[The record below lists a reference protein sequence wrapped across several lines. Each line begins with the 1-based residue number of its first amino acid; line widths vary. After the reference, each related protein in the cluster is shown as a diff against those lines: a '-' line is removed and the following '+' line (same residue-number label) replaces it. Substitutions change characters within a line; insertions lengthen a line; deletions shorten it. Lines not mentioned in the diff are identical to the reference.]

1 MNQDRLRLDLADLAE
16 EVTPVD
22 LRDRALRTSRRLGIQ
37 RAVTTSAAVIV
48 MLGAATGT
56 AFAFMPRNE
65 GQAPM
70 PADTPSVTVTASSSG
85 EPSPSPTASGSPT
98 ATPSDTAAPSDKPV
112 LVLGPDGFGALKLG
126 MSKKKAEVTGMISD
140 FANPNPQ
147 VSTGC
152 PARAEFKGD
161 GDTAVWWS
169 TRLGV
174 AAIVPPTDIKTAEGI
189 GVGSSRA
196 SVVDAYPTW
205 RGIDGTPHN
214 DEGRGLVPVP
224 GNPDAVYRIEV
235 QNGKVRSITLQLAH
249 QDCYE

>member
-1 MNQDRLRLDLADLAE
+1 MNHDRLRLDLAGLAE

-37 RAVTTSAAVIV
+37 RAIATSAAAVV

-70 PADTPSVTVTASSSG
+70 PADTSSVTVTASPSG

-98 ATPSDTAAPSDKPV
+98 ATPSNTAEPSDKPA
-112 LVLGPDGFGALKLG
+112 LVLGPDGLGALTLG
-126 MSKKKAEVTGMISD
+126 MSKKQAEATGMISD
-140 FANPNPQ
+140 FANLDKQ
-147 VSTGC
+147 VFPGC
-152 PARAEFKGD
+152 PARAEMKGE
-161 GDTAVWWS
+161 GGTVWWS

-174 AAIVPPTDIKTAEGI
+174 AAIVPPAGVKTAEGI

-196 SVVDAYPTW
+196 SVRQAYPSW
-205 RGIDGTPHN
+205 RGIDGTPPT

-235 QNGKVRSITLQLAH
+235 QNGKVRSITVQFDQ